1 MHFLFI
7 FLLFCSVIHSQ
18 LGAKQSFSSS
28 QLEERRGLGLGREAE
43 RQSSRGWVVILQLFA
58 RCGHNS
64 QRTWVL
70 SPPLRC
76 PPLPAYTPLR
86 RPGCRQLSVFLSRF
100 QCLNFDTHFAWD
112 SQSRRLSVIIA
123 CQTKICSMFAPLGRR
138 PGRAGPGQGRP
149 CQSKF
154 SVKVFHG
161 FWKVFRHLRLKLVG

>member
-1 MHFLFI
+1 MWFI
-7 FLLFCSVIHSQ
+7 RNWGRNRVSVR
-18 LGAKQSFSSS
+18 ASSKK
-28 QLEERRGLGLGREAE
+28 EGGWGWAE